1 MKKIFSLFYLL
12 IIPYFINGQDWQI
25 QKNPL
30 LTEWGAKVTPESAW
44 QEYPRPMMVRSQW
57 QNLNGLW
64 DFKITGYPTDRGEYD
79 RKILVPYPVE
89 SALSGIK
96 EIVGAHNRVW
106 YKRTFD
112 VEGLA
117 NNEQLLIHFGAVDWE
132 MHLYINGQHV
142 GMHQGGYTPFTFNIT
157 PYLVDGQQQEIE
169 ISVWDPT
176 DLGKQ
181 PVGKQ
186 THDPHSIWYTANTG
200 IWQTVWL
207 EQVPQFYI
215 EDIKITPDIDNSRL
229 VVEVKSNAPDSYQ
242 ASISALD
249 QGKEISTS
257 SGNFRQIFL
266 LPIDNPK
273 LWSPDNPFLYD
284 LRVTLQ
290 DENGKEADVVESYFG
305 MRKISMANANDG
317 HLRLMLNN
325 KPLFHLG
332 PLDQGWW
339 PDGLYT
345 AASDEALKY
354 DVQVTKD
361 LGFNMLRKHVKVE
374 PQRFYYWC
382 DKLGIMVWQDM
393 PSGDRKPDKV
403 PPSFASAEQF
413 KAEYRELIESF
424 YNHPSIVM
432 WVPFNEGWGQFA
444 TDELV
449 TITRDLDPTRLVNPA
464 SGWTDK
470 NIGDV
475 KDIHRYPGPAIPE
488 LEDNRAAV
496 LGEFG
501 GQALVVEGHLWL
513 QDFSRAPGHY
523 KTSTSKKKLHQQYE
537 DLIKAL
543 YPLREKGLAAAV
555 YTQTTD
561 VETEVNGFMTYDRK
575 VIKFDPEHL
584 KKLHEPLYAE

>member
-1 MKKIFSLFYLL
+1 MLPIFTYA
-12 IIPYFINGQDWQI
+12 QDWQI
-25 QKNPL
+25 QENPL
-30 LTEWGAKVTPESAW
+30 ITEWGEKVTPENVW
-44 QEYPRPMMVRSQW
+44 QEYPRPMMVRDDW

-64 DFKITGYPTDRGEYD
+64 GFKISGYHTEKGDYD

-96 EIVGAHNRVW
+96 ETVGPGKRVW
-106 YKRTFD
+106 YKRDFTI
-112 VEGLA
+112 ENLA
-117 NNEQLLIHFGAVDWE
+117 DGEHLLLHFGAVDWE
-132 MHLYINGQHV
+132 VQLFVNQQHV
-142 GMHQGGYTPFTFNIT
+142 GMHQGGYTPFTFDIT
-157 PYLVDGQQQEIE
+157 PYLLEGQEQEIE
-169 ISVWDPT
+169 LTVWDPT

-186 THDPHSIWYTANTG
+186 THDPRSIWYTANTG

-207 EQVPQFYI
+207 ERVPEFYI
-215 EDIKITPDIDNSRL
+215 ENIKITPDVDNSR
-229 VVEVKSNAPDSYQ
+229 VQVEITSNAPDDYQ
-242 ASISALD
+242 ASVSVHD
-249 QGKEISTS
+249 QQMEVSTS

-266 LPIDNPK
+266 LPMDDPR
-273 LWSPDNPFLYD
+273 LWSPDDPFLYD
-284 LRVTLQ
+284 LKVTLQ
-290 DENGKEADVVESYFG
+290 DGNGNEVDAVKSYFG
-305 MRKISMANANDG
+305 MRKISVAEAADG

-325 KPLFHLG
+325 QPLFQLG

-382 DKLGIMVWQDM
+382 DKLGVLVWQDM
-393 PSGDRKPDKV
+393 PSGDRKPAKV
-403 PPSFASAEQF
+403 PRSPESAAQF
-413 KAEYRELIESF
+413 TQEYSELINNF

-444 TDELV
+444 TEEMV
-449 TITRDLDPTRLVNPA
+449 EITRELDPTRLVNPA
-464 SGWTDK
+464 SGWYDRG
-470 NIGDV
+470 IGDV
-475 KDIHRYPGPAIPE
+475 NDIHRYPGPAMPE
-488 LEDNRAAV
+488 IEDNRAAI

-501 GQALVVEGHLWL
+501 GQALVVENHLWL

-537 DLIKAL
+537 DLIKSL
-543 YPLREKGLAAAV
+543 YPLKKKGLAAAV

-575 VIKFDPEHL
+575 VIKFDTEHL
-584 KKLHEPLYAE
+584 QQLHNQLYNE